1 MKKAIL
7 PSVFAV
13 AVLILFLMINKQ
25 LDIMGY
31 ILALAIGA
39 LVGFFINQLVFK
51 LILKENKSTSAPSQT
66 ATEPIVDE
74 ITEDDPA

>member
-39 LVGFFINQLVFK
+39 LVGFFINQLFFK
-51 LILKENKSTSAPSQT
+51 LILKENKSTLRRAKQRQNLL
-66 ATEPIVDE
+66 
-74 ITEDDPA
+74 